1 MTTHEAKG
9 RPTRSSSRQQ
19 TVPDQAVQSGS
30 KELDRQ
36 STGKKPE
43 HEAARRYEDRPSN
56 DGKHG
61 DGEEESAAGP
71 ITTGQQA
78 KSR

>member
-1 MTTHEAKG
+1 MTTNEAKG
-9 RPTRSSSRQQ
+9 RPTQSSSRQQ

-36 STGKKPE
+36 STSKKPE
-43 HEAARRYEDRPSN
+43 HEAARAYKDRPTN

-61 DGEEESAAGP
+61 DGSDEPAAGP
-71 ITTGQQA
+71 ITTGQPT
-78 KSR
+78 KSP